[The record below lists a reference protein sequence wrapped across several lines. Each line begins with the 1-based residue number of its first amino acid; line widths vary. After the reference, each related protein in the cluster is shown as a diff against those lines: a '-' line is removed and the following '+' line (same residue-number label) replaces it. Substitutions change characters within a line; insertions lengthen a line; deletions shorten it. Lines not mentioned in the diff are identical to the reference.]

1 MVIFLPPKSYQ
12 EFISFAFFKFSK
24 AKNFLT
30 LSKITFWLV
39 KYNPYI
45 TPDNYEQMSDEF
57 RKAVKVG
64 ESLAVFSKDPQGSLA
79 DVQSSQDL
87 IFVAI
92 TLLVSLHFSLS
103 KSFTM
108 AYTITPNHSFSPSIS
123 V

>member
-79 DVQSSQDL
+79 VSRCTELTRSYFCCNYLASQSALFL
-87 IFVAI
+87 IKK
-92 TLLVSLHFSLS
+92 LHNGIYNHT
-103 KSFTM
+103 KSF
-108 AYTITPNHSFSPSIS
+108 I
-123 V
+123 

>member
-1 MVIFLPPKSYQ
+1 M
-12 EFISFAFFKFSK
+12 
-24 AKNFLT
+24 T

-57 RKAVKVG
+57 RKAVTVG

-92 TLLVSLHFSLS
+92 TLLVSLHLIKKLHRNNGIYNHT
-103 KSFTM
+103 KSF
-108 AYTITPNHSFSPSIS
+108 I
-123 V
+123 